1 MFKWVK
7 SGTKNVSENIVDGG
21 KSLLGTESIAEASYE
36 IKNMA
41 KKVLSPKD
49 MLKNAKKETFKDAI
63 FRQGVSE
70 VDLMQ
75 IYKNYTYVF
84 YSSVLFAVILFAFL
98 IYKLFFKHEI
108 LISVSLL
115 VFFVFCLAN
124 AFKFSF
130 RSFQIK
136 HQKLCGVKE
145 WWDRPNEWF
154 PPLN

>member
-1 MFKWVK
+1 MFKWIK
-7 SGTKNVSENIVDGG
+7 KGTKEVSEDIVDSG
-21 KSLLGTESIAEASYE
+21 KNLLGTEAIAEASHE

-41 KKVLSPKD
+41 KKVLSPKE
-49 MLKNAKKETFKDAI
+49 MILNAKKETFKEAI
-63 FRQGVSE
+63 FRQKVSE
-70 VDLMQ
+70 LDLIQ

-84 YSSVLFAVILFAFL
+84 YTSIFFAALLFAFL
-98 IYKLFFKHEI
+98 IYKLFFKHEV

-115 VFFVFCLAN
+115 VFFLFCLAN

-136 HQKLCGVKE
+136 HKKLCGVEE